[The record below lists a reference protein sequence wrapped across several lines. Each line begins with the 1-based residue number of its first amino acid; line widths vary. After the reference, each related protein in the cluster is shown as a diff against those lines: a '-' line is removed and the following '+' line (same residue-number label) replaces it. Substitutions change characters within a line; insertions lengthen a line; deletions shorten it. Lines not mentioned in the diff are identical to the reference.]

1 MQLQNID
8 KALYRKRMNAIMVS
22 TVAILLL
29 TSLSVSN
36 ALIAFFGSEIEGEN
50 FWLNVLGVI
59 AGVGVVAILYK
70 FIVTKPFMTEIN
82 YVRGLKRE
90 MNRIYRSSKKVMAA
104 LESND
109 KNAIIIS
116 YFNLQ
121 ASKQVYELDNNTL
134 TMDELNEKIRA
145 LDAQIESLGLDISTD
160 DYRPELIKQ
169 L

>member
-145 LDAQIESLGLDISTD
+145 LDVQIESLGLDISTD